1 MAQSFAVSSARKKR
15 IRTRRFVAFAFC
27 FASLFFALFGG
38 AAFTRGAGSGGERAG
53 NTAVVAFA
61 EADPSAAFRVNSYFA
76 EVTVNA
82 DRTVNFHET
91 IDVTM
96 QTSAGTQFYRSL
108 PIDAGDAYFN
118 ISARKTVK
126 GVVDTDF
133 SVIDN
138 PDDSSYID
146 IVCPGRNLYGEDR
159 VYEFFYTLRSSEKT
173 EDSMTLD
180 VVGGGWTVALN
191 EVNVVVN
198 FPAAYTYEY
207 YSGEFGSSGTGNVQ
221 VVAAEERCLKLYSPC
236 LRLTYNTQ
244 FGDTSACAI
253 TLRFSLESGVLRSY
267 SAMLLSS
274 PVFWLC
280 LFLAAG
286 VAVGAFFLTFAFKKD
301 REIVKTVSVKPP
313 EGLDPM
319 QMGLIIDGSVDTED
333 ITSMIY
339 YFSDQGYLTIELP
352 EKKGDDP
359 ILHRTEK
366 PRGED
371 MPSWQETLLDGLFDG
386 DYRDKTEIS
395 DLKEKFYK
403 SADEAKTQIS
413 ARKGEQYE
421 KKSLLGMVICALLAV
436 CLYEVVPLFVGLI
449 RIGGGYLYKSGL
461 IAAAPIA
468 LSCAGFFLAERRRY
482 KDKATLRFTKN
493 VVFTVI
499 LVVFGGVYTA
509 FFARHI
515 LTVYERLFLAIG
527 ATVCAA
533 VAPRCISRT
542 EKYVKVLGDIL
553 GFKDFI
559 VYTEEDK
566 IEFMLEQNPQLYYD
580 VLPYAQVLGVTD
592 AWEKKFE
599 KITIEPPQ
607 WCVGCSDFSLFEY
620 MVFNRMLRNSF
631 LRAMS
636 RPEGKGG
643 TFLGGGG
650 GGGSFGG
657 FSGGGHGGGGG
668 GIR

>member
-1 MAQSFAVSSARKKR
+1 MAQTFAGSSARKKT

-27 FASLFFALFGG
+27 FISLFLLPFLGTSFTEKAENSSGNG
-38 AAFTRGAGSGGERAG
+38 AANGV
-53 NTAVVAFA
+53 TACA
-61 EADPSAAFRVNSYFA
+61 ESKSSAAFKVNSYTA

-82 DRTVNFHET
+82 DRTVDFHET

-108 PIDAGDAYFN
+108 PVDSGDAYFN
-118 ISARKTVK
+118 ISAKKTVK

-146 IVCPGRNLYGEDR
+146 IVSYGKNLYGEDR
-159 VYEFFYTLRSSEKT
+159 VYEFFYTMRSAEKT
-173 EDSMTLD
+173 DDSLTLD
-180 VVGGGWTVALN
+180 VVGGGWTVSLN

-207 YSGEFGSSGTGNVQ
+207 YSGEFGTSGTGNVT
-221 VVAAEERCLKLYSPC
+221 VVSAEERSLHLYSPC
-236 LRLTYNTQ
+236 LRLTYNSY
-244 FGDTSACAI
+244 FGDYSACAV
-253 TLRFSLESGVLRSY
+253 TLRFTLESGVMQSY
-267 SAMLLSS
+267 VAALLSS
-274 PVFWLC
+274 PAFWLC
-280 LFLAAG
+280 LLIAAG
-286 VAVGAFFLTFAFKKD
+286 VAVGAFFLTFVFKKD

-313 EGLDPM
+313 KDLDPM
-319 QMGLIIDGSVDTED
+319 LTGLIIDGSIDTED

-339 YFSDQGYLTIELP
+339 YFADQGYLTIELP
-352 EKKGDDP
+352 ENKKGDP
-359 ILHRTEK
+359 VLHRTQK
-366 PRGED
+366 PRSED
-371 MPSWQETLLDGLFDG
+371 MPSWQKTLLDGLFDG
-386 DYRDKTEIS
+386 DDREKTEIS

-403 SADEAKTQIS
+403 SADRAKTQIA

-421 KKSLLGMVICALLAV
+421 KKSLFGTVLCAFLAV

-461 IAAAPIA
+461 ISAAPIGIF
-468 LSCAGFFLAERRRY
+468 CVGVFLAERRRY
-482 KDKATLRFTKN
+482 KDKASTRFWKN
-493 VVFTVI
+493 VAFTII
-499 LVVFGGVYTA
+499 LFVFGAIYTA

-527 ATVCAA
+527 ATVCAV

-542 EKYVKVLGDIL
+542 EKYVRVLGDIL

-566 IEFMLEQNPQLYYD
+566 IEFMLAENPQLYYD

-607 WCVGCSDFSLFEY
+607 WCVGGADFSLFEY
-620 MVFNRMLRNSF
+620 MVLNRMLRNSF
-631 LRAMS
+631 VRAMS

-650 GGGSFGG
+650 GGGHFGG